1 MARAVSRLYETR
13 VARVDGTR
21 AVALRC
27 IILCACVARARC
39 VARGGGVATA
49 MRRTTIE
56 RDARP
61 SARARSTAAT
71 ASAATRL
78 RGGVLGTGTLVAEY
92 ALADGQTYDL
102 IVDTGSARTY
112 VPCKGCARCGE
123 HAHGYYD
130 YDRSMEFERL
140 DCGEASDATLCEETM
155 KGTCQSDGRCSYVV
169 SYAEG
174 SSSRGYVVRD
184 RVRLGEGTL
193 SAMLAFGCEEAETNA
208 IYEQKADG
216 LFGFGRGTATVH
228 AQLASAGLIENVF
241 SFCVEGFGA
250 NGGVLTLGR
259 FDFGA
264 DAPALARTPLVADPA
279 NPAFH
284 NVRTSSWKLGDS
296 LIEHLNSYTTTLDS
310 GTTFTFVPRSVWDS
324 FKTRLDTQATQAGLE
339 IVAGPDPQYDDVC
352 YGVSAAA
359 MNMTLSQSTVS
370 EWFPPLTIA
379 YEGGVSLT
387 LGPENYLFAHE
398 TNSAAFCVGI
408 FANPNNQILL
418 GQITMR
424 DTLMEFDV
432 ANSRVGMAPANCR
445 RLREKYTHDS
455 PEPTPSNSSTPS
467 GGGDA
472 LTEVFVSLGA
482 LIVAIIGVCFGSKK
496 LQRSDVFANAFTWAS
511 RGNERQ
517 WQRLED
523 DVSIDA
529 QIEMSDMP

>member
-1 MARAVSRLYETR
+1 MIFIAC
-13 VARVDGTR
+13 ARVDARR
-21 AVALRC
+21 AVDAS
-27 IILCACVARARC
+27 
-39 VARGGGVATA
+39 VATA
-49 MRRTTIE
+49 MRRATIE
-56 RDARP
+56 RGA
-61 SARARSTAAT
+61 SRARSTAAT
-71 ASAATRL
+71 ESAATRM
-78 RGGVLGTGTLVAEY
+78 RGGVLGTGVLVAAY

-102 IVDTGSARTY
+102 IVDSGSPRAY
-112 VPCKGCARCGE
+112 MPCKGCARCGE
-123 HAHGYYD
+123 HSHAYYD
-130 YDRSMEFERL
+130 YDRSMEFEKL
-140 DCGEASDATLCEETM
+140 DCGRASDATFCRETM
-155 KGTCQSDGRCSYVV
+155 RGTCESDGTCSY
-169 SYAEG
+169 SIRYAEG

-184 RVRLGEGTL
+184 RVWFGDVD
-193 SAMLAFGCEEAETNA
+193 AMLAFGCETEETNA
-208 IYEQKADG
+208 IYTQTADG
-216 LFGFGRGTATVH
+216 VFGFGRGTATTH

-241 SFCVEGFGA
+241 AFCIEGFGV

-264 DAPALARTPLVADPA
+264 DAPALARTPSVVDTA

-284 NVRTSSWKLGDS
+284 NVRTSSWKLGGAV
-296 LIEHLNSYTTTLDS
+296 IEHSNSLTTTLDS
-310 GTTFTFVPRSVWDS
+310 GTTFTFVPTSMWNS
-324 FKTRLDTQATQAGLE
+324 FKSRLDTQATQAGLE
-339 IVAGPDPQYDDVC
+339 IVAGADPTYGDVC

-359 MNMTLSQSTVS
+359 MNMTLNENTVS
-370 EWFPPLTIA
+370 EWFPSLTIA

-408 FANPNNQILL
+408 FATASTRILL

-432 ANSRVGMAPANCR
+432 ANSRVGMASANCR
-445 RLREKYTHDS
+445 RLREKYTDDS

-472 LTEVFVSLGA
+472 LTEVLVSLGA
-482 LIVAIIGVCFGSKK
+482 FIVAILGVCFGSKK